1 MSYETIKN
9 PMASL
14 NTEEFLSDYT
24 KSKTFCSIDRSNN
37 STRFSN
43 KNYKTKYS
51 KQIHAVLKLYVFGE
65 YYFSILLHLL
75 NYQNLQ

>member
-1 MSYETIKN
+1 MKK
-9 PMASL
+9 PMFSVMDGD
-14 NTEEFLSDYT
+14 FLSDYT
-24 KSKTFCSIDRSNN
+24 KSKTLCSIDRSNN

-43 KNYKTKYS
+43 KNYKTKYI